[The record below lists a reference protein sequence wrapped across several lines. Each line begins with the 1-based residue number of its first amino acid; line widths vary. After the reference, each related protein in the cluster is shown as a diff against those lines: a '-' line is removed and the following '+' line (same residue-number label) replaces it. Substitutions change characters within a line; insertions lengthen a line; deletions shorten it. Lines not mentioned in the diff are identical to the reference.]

1 MIAPQI
7 ELLEREIRKSIYAKS
22 TQANPQRVLEKTF
35 GVLDKDGSGEVSI
48 DEFVGAM
55 ERFGLHVQG
64 LRPGLGGLSMKV
76 VQALFD
82 QYDSDGSVIRA
93 RYSPRSRRDAWSR
106 RAFRGVIPAPSRA
119 YLGHT
124 SQGSLSHKE
133 FCSKFF
139 AVENKPPPPVQ
150 FSAGRYTE
158 IHPRYTRDVPPQVKG
173 YYAPPPGAKLPDD
186 AEQYATPAWLGKPC
200 YEGNMWL
207 KGSNHVVGT

>member
-93 RYSPRSRRDAWSR
+93 RYSPRSRRDTTGDLR
-106 RAFRGVIPAPSRA
+106 
-119 YLGHT
+119 L
-124 SQGSLSHKE
+124 
-133 FCSKFF
+133 
-139 AVENKPPPPVQ
+139 
-150 FSAGRYTE
+150 
-158 IHPRYTRDVPPQVKG
+158 
-173 YYAPPPGAKLPDD
+173 
-186 AEQYATPAWLGKPC
+186 
-200 YEGNMWL
+200 
-207 KGSNHVVGT
+207 

>member
-1 MIAPQI
+1 MPPDLRLIAPQI
-7 ELLEREIRKSIYAKS
+7 DLLEREIRKSIYAKS

-93 RYSPRSRRDAWSR
+93 RYSRDHAEMRGRDAASSRRHLGRISGIPRRARCLTRSSAPSSLRSRTSR
-106 RAFRGVIPAPSRA
+106 RRRCDS
-119 YLGHT
+119 
-124 SQGSLSHKE
+124 
-133 FCSKFF
+133 
-139 AVENKPPPPVQ
+139 PP
-150 FSAGRYTE
+150 RDT
-158 IHPRYTRDVPPQVKG
+158 PRYTRD
-173 YYAPPPGAKLPDD
+173 
-186 AEQYATPAWLGKPC
+186 TPEMC
-200 YEGNMWL
+200 RRR
-207 KGSNHVVGT
+207 